1 MKRGLF
7 IILFTAVVLLF
18 GAPEK
23 AQAAVASID
32 LQTES
37 DTVRVGE
44 EFEVTLWI
52 NVQPAEGESP
62 QAAIIGDFE
71 AYLIYNADVMEF
83 VTAPSCIT
91 GGAGAGMLR
100 IADIGVLRIS
110 WHNIANLTC
119 CMGHTGQVK
128 MTCVSINT

>member
-7 IILFTAVVLLF
+7 LILFALAVLWF
-18 GAPEK
+18 GTPEQ
-23 AQAAVASID
+23 AQAAMASID
-32 LQTES
+32 LQVES
-37 DTVRVGE
+37 DTVRVGD

-52 NVQPAEGESP
+52 NVQPAEGETP
-62 QAAIIGDFE
+62 QAAIIGDCE

-100 IADIGVLRIS
+100 IADIGASPSVGSRR
-110 WHNIANLTC
+110 
-119 CMGHTGQVK
+119 
-128 MTCVSINT
+128 